1 MLGLIA
7 NYSFTRIV
15 GTGSIK
21 SHNSQVAYVL
31 LFVVLRIEFY
41 LILRSRSLHFD
52 LFCGFVWRVEDYER
66 RHECQVSRGF
76 VGKTFSLWE
85 NFPAHYVNL
94 RTFKKSI
101 SGFLS

>member
-7 NYSFTRIV
+7 NYSFTQIV
-15 GTGSIK
+15 GTVSIK
-21 SHNSQVAYVL
+21 SHNSQVASVL

-66 RHECQVSRGF
+66 RHEWQVSRGF
-76 VGKTFSLWE
+76 VGKIFFTLE
-85 NFPAHYVNL
+85 NFPAHYVKL
-94 RTFKKSI
+94 RNFKSI